1 MKGSVIALDRYKGR
15 LAAAHIVDG
24 RLEDLLIEPPDDV
37 TLPGAIFRAI
47 CDRPLKGQGGMMLR
61 LPDGET
67 GFLRQGKGLKPGQ
80 PVLVQVTGFAE
91 DGKAVPV
98 AQKLLFKS
106 RFAIVTPDAPGINV
120 SRAIRDDDERVRLL
134 EIAHEVMEDA
144 EEGLI
149 LRSVAVTGTDDEIA
163 DDIAQMLQLSRTV
176 RADGDG
182 QGQAT
187 ELLLDG
193 ADPHHQAWREWPT
206 PDQLDQDAGAFDRH
220 GVTDMIADLAN
231 ARVPLSGG
239 AFAFVEPTRAFVA
252 VDVNT
257 GGDTSPAAGLKANIA
272 TAQALPRALRCRG
285 LGGQIVVDFAP
296 SPKKDRRQIE
306 QALRKA
312 FRADGIETSLVG
324 WTTLGNFEL
333 QRKRERMSLSACLK
347 DLT

>member
-1 MKGSVIALDRYKGR
+1 MKGSVIALDRYKSR

-24 RLEDLLIEPPDDV
+24 RLEDLLIEPPENV
-37 TLPGAIFRAI
+37 TLPGATFRAI

-67 GFLRQGKGLKPGQ
+67 GFLRQGKGLKLGQ
-80 PVLVQVTGFAE
+80 PILVQVTGFAE

-98 AQKLLFKS
+98 TQKLLFKS

-120 SRAIRDDDERVRLL
+120 SRSIRDDDARVRLL
-134 EIAHEVMEDA
+134 EIAHEVMDGA
-144 EEGLI
+144 AEGLI
-149 LRSVAVTGTDDEIA
+149 LRSVAATGSDDEIA
-163 DDIAQMLQLSRTV
+163 DDIAQMLTLSRAV
-176 RADGDG
+176 REDADG
-182 QGQAT
+182 QT
-187 ELLLDG
+187 PELLIDG
-193 ADPHHQAWREWPT
+193 ADPHHQAWREWAT
-206 PDQLDQDAGAFDRH
+206 PDQLDDGEGAFARH
-220 GVTDMIADLAN
+220 DVADLIAELRS
-231 ARVPLSGG
+231 ARVPLPGG
-239 AFAFVEPTRAFVA
+239 AYAFVEPTRALIA

-285 LGGQIVVDFAP
+285 LGGHIVVDFAP

-306 QALRKA
+306 QALRTA

-333 QRKRERMSLSACLK
+333 QRKRERMSLRACLEGTK
-347 DLT
+347 

>member
-24 RLEDLLIEPPDDV
+24 RLEDLLIEPPDSV
-37 TLPGAIFRAI
+37 TLPGATFRAI

-80 PVLVQVTGFAE
+80 PILVQVTGFAE
-91 DGKAVPV
+91 GGKAIPV
-98 AQKLLFKS
+98 TQKLLFKS

-120 SRAIRDDDERVRLL
+120 SRAIREDEERVRLL
-134 EIAHEVMEDA
+134 DIAHEVMDGA
-144 EEGLI
+144 DEGLI
-149 LRSVAVTGTDDEIA
+149 LRSVAVTGADDEIA
-163 DDIAQMLQLSRTV
+163 DDISQMLELSRTV
-176 RADGDG
+176 RADAE
-182 QGQAT
+182 GQAP

-193 ADPHHQAWREWPT
+193 ADPHHQAWREWAT
-206 PDQLDQDAGAFDRH
+206 PDQLDDREGAFDRH
-220 GVTDMIADLAN
+220 GVVDLIN
-231 ARVPLSGG
+231 EVLSARVPLSSG
-239 AFAFVEPTRAFVA
+239 AFAFVEPTRALVA

-306 QALRKA
+306 QALRTA

-333 QRKRERMSLSACLK
+333 QRKRERMSLRTCLEGLK
-347 DLT
+347 

>member
-1 MKGSVIALDRYKGR
+1 MKGSVIALDHYKGR
-15 LAAAHIVDG
+15 MAAAHIVDG
-24 RLEDLLIEPPDDV
+24 RLEDLLIEPPEQV

-80 PVLVQVTGFAE
+80 SILVQVTGFAE

-98 AQKLLFKS
+98 TQKLLFKS

-120 SRAIRDDDERVRLL
+120 SRAIRDDEERVRLL
-134 EIAHEVMEDA
+134 DIAHEVMDGA
-144 EEGLI
+144 DEGLI
-149 LRSVAVTGTDDEIA
+149 LRSIAATGADDEIA
-163 DDIAQMLQLSRTV
+163 DDIAQMLELSRTV
-176 RADGDG
+176 RADAKG
-182 QGQAT
+182 QVP

-193 ADPHHQAWREWPT
+193 ADPHHQAWREWAT
-206 PDQLDQDAGAFDRH
+206 PDQLDDGEGSFDRH
-220 GVTDMIADLAN
+220 GVVDLISETRSV
-231 ARVPLSGG
+231 RVPLPGG
-239 AFAFVEPTRAFVA
+239 AFAYVEPTHALVA

-257 GGDTSPAAGLKANIA
+257 GGDSSPAAGLKANIA

-285 LGGQIVVDFAP
+285 LGGQIIIDFAP

-306 QALRKA
+306 QALRAA

-333 QRKRERMSLSACLK
+333 QRKRERMSLRACLEGLK
-347 DLT
+347 

>member
-1 MKGSVIALDRYKGR
+1 MKGSVIALDHYKGR
-15 LAAAHIVDG
+15 MAAAHIVDG
-24 RLEDLLIEPPDDV
+24 RLEDLLIEPPEDV
-37 TLPGAIFRAI
+37 TLPGAVFRAI

-80 PVLVQVTGFAE
+80 PILVQVTGFAE

-98 AQKLLFKS
+98 TQKLLFKS
-106 RFAIVTPDAPGINV
+106 RFAIVTPEAPGINV
-120 SRAIRDDDERVRLL
+120 SRAIRDDEERVRLL
-134 EIAHEVMEDA
+134 DIAHEVMDGA

-149 LRSVAVTGTDDEIA
+149 LRSVATTGADGEIA
-163 DDIAQMLQLSRTV
+163 DDIAQMLDLSRAL
-176 RADGDG
+176 RADATG
-182 QGQAT
+182 QVP

-193 ADPHHQAWREWPT
+193 ADPHHQAWREWAT
-206 PDQLDQDAGAFDRH
+206 PDQLDDGEGAFDRH
-220 GVTDMIADLAN
+220 GVPDLIADLN
-231 ARVPLSGG
+231 NPRVSLSGG

-257 GGDTSPAAGLKANIA
+257 GADSSPAAGLKANIA
-272 TAQALPRALRCRG
+272 TAQALPRVLRCRG

-306 QALRKA
+306 QALRNA

-333 QRKRERMSLSACLK
+333 QRKRERMSLRACLK